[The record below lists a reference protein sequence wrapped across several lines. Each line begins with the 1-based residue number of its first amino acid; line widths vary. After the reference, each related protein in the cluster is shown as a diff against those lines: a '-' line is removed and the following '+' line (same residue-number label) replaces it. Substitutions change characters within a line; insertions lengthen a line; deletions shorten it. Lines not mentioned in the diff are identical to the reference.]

1 MISFQNEAARLLQIE
16 SGFFFC
22 KKTHVLGS
30 MTSKTGANRAAH
42 ALKKS
47 TYDLQEMDA
56 EWEAQEI
63 KELNE
68 GKEKQ

>member
-1 MISFQNEAARLLQIE
+1 
-16 SGFFFC
+16 
-22 KKTHVLGS
+22 

-47 TYDLQEMDA
+47 TYNLQEMDA

-63 KELNE
+63 EELNE